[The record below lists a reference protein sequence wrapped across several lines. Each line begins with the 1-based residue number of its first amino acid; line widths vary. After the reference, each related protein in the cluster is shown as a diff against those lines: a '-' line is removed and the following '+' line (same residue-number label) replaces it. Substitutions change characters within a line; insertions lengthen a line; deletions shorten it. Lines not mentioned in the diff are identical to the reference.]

1 MDKIINALN
10 TMYKI
15 ERFATQIYKTQ
26 IRAFN
31 ENIFIERLVAAS
43 ANEQE
48 HVDDLYERII
58 ALKGKVSKMGNLFQL
73 AGKILGFATTLMG
86 KIFVFK
92 ADIMIEK
99 KALTDYALF
108 LQEFDFDEKSR
119 RVIEKNLEDERLH
132 IIRWQDSIDLLKGKL
147 STAQ

>member
-26 IRAFN
+26 TRAFS
-31 ENIFIERLVAAS
+31 ETVLIDRLIAAS

-86 KIFVFK
+86 KNFVLK
-92 ADIMIEK
+92 ADIMVEK
-99 KALTDYALF
+99 KALTDYTLYLRNF
-108 LQEFDFDEKSR
+108 NFDEKTKS
-119 RVIEKNLEDERLH
+119 VIEKNLEDERLH
-132 IIRWQDSIDLLKGKL
+132 IIRWQDSLDLLKGKL
-147 STAQ
+147 SIAS